1 MDFIGSIKILQ
12 DSKIMPEENLNIFLR
27 YELHIPAL
35 KSLAT
40 TRLFLVPLECA
51 SPAKFDITFVF

>member
-40 TRLFLVPLECA
+40 IRLFFSSVGMC
-51 SPAKFDITFVF
+51 FTCQI